1 MTEHSRDEA
10 YRLKDSDAHRK
21 YYDSWSSSYDTDFA
35 VRSGYIYPEELAQRF
50 FACAD
55 PEDDPILDI
64 GCGTGLVGLAFAGRG
79 KTVDGIDISTGM
91 LAEAGRTGAYRDLIE
106 ADLTDPSTIPARRYG
121 GLVSCGTFTIGHL
134 GPLAFESAFQLAR
147 PGALCAIGINQKHFE
162 NQQFGASIEALVD
175 KGRIYSLR
183 IHVVPVYKDVE
194 EPGAPINLSNVVM
207 FRTAA
212 E

>member
-1 MTEHSRDEA
+1 MTKHSRDEA

-21 YYDSWSSSYDTDFA
+21 YYDSWSSSYDRDFA

-50 FACAD
+50 FARAD
-55 PEDDPILDI
+55 PEDNPILDI

-79 KTVDGIDISTGM
+79 KTVDGMDISTGM
-91 LAEAGRTGAYRDLIE
+91 LAEARRSCAYRDLIE
-106 ADLTDPSTIPARRYG
+106 VDLTDPSTIPARRYG

-134 GPLAFESAFQLAR
+134 GPVAFESALQLAR
-147 PGALCAIGINQKHFE
+147 PGALCAIGINQLHYE
-162 NQQFGASIEALVD
+162 NERFGSSIESLVD
-175 KGRIYSLR
+175 KGRIFAFS

-194 EPGAPINLSNVVM
+194 EPDAPINRSNVAM
-207 FRTAA
+207 FRTAF

>member
-1 MTEHSRDEA
+1 MTKHSRDEA

-21 YYDSWSSSYDTDFA
+21 YYDAWSSSYDTDFA
-35 VRSGYIYPEELAQRF
+35 VRSGYVYPEELAQRF

-55 PEDDPILDI
+55 PEDGPILDI

-79 KTVDGIDISTGM
+79 KAVDGMDISTGM

-106 ADLTDPSTIPARRYG
+106 VDLTDPSTIPPRRYG

-134 GPLAFESAFQLAR
+134 GPVAFESTLQLAR
-147 PGALCAIGINQKHFE
+147 PGALCAIGINQLHYE
-162 NQQFGASIEALVD
+162 NEHFGASIESLVD
-175 KGRIYSLR
+175 KGQISAFS
-183 IHVVPVYKDVE
+183 IHVVPVYRDVE
-194 EPGAPINLSNVVM
+194 EPDAPINLSNVVM
-207 FRTAA
+207 FRIAA